1 MPNVSGVVKWVGSK
15 AVRNSTLWSFSIEGN
30 NEFFRCGFT
39 KPNINRGD
47 NVTFEYEVNQYGNQ
61 VNAKDIRVLAGAPP
75 QAAPSASA
83 APYTPQAGSKDDYW
97 KKKEENDVVKDASI
111 QYMACTNTAVSIL
124 KLAQDAG
131 VLALGSGA
139 KAGKLD
145 TLLQQVY
152 IIRDELYTQVMAA
165 RDKVAK
171 GEDAVGESESIHVGG
186 TEWWDTGDEEAK

>member
-30 NEFFRCGFT
+30 TEFFRCGFT
-39 KPNINRGD
+39 KPNINKGD

-61 VNAKDIRVLAGAPP
+61 VNAKDIRVLGAAPP
-75 QAAPSASA
+75 QATRA
-83 APYTPQAGSKDDYW
+83 APVQQMSGGSKDDYW

-131 VLALGSGA
+131 VLTLGAGA
-139 KAGKLD
+139 KANKLD

-152 IIRDELYTQVMAA
+152 LIRDELYGQVMEA
-165 RDKVAK
+165 RDKAAK
-171 GEDAVGESESIHVGG
+171 GEDIVEKQLSQVVADDEWLTEGE
-186 TEWWDTGDEEAK
+186 AA

>member
-1 MPNVSGVVKWVGSK
+1 MPNVTGVVKWVGSK

-30 NEFFRCGFT
+30 TEFFRCGFT
-39 KPNINRGD
+39 KPNINKGD

-61 VNAKDIRVLAGAPP
+61 VNAKDIRVLGSAPP
-75 QAAPSASA
+75 QAART
-83 APYTPQAGSKDDYW
+83 APTQQVSGGSKDDYW
-97 KKKEENDVVKDASI
+97 KKKEENDVVKDLSI

-131 VLALGSGA
+131 VLALGAGA

-152 IIRDELYTQVMAA
+152 LIRDELYTQVLDA
-165 RDKVAK
+165 RNKAAK
-171 GEDAVGESESIHVGG
+171 GEAVVG
-186 TEWWDTGDEEAK
+186 DTGSEEVLGDEDWLTEGAA

>member
-15 AVRNSTLWSFSIEGN
+15 AVRNSTLWSFSVEGN
-30 NEFFRCGFT
+30 TEFFRCGFT
-39 KPNINRGD
+39 KPNINKGD

-61 VNAKDIRVLAGAPP
+61 VNAKDIRVLGSAPP
-75 QAAPSASA
+75 QATRTAPTQQVSG
-83 APYTPQAGSKDDYW
+83 GSKDDYW

-131 VLALGSGA
+131 VLTLGAGA
-139 KAGKLD
+139 KANKLD

-152 IIRDELYTQVMAA
+152 LIRDELYGQVMEA
-165 RDKVAK
+165 RDKAAK
-171 GEDAVGESESIHVGG
+171 GEDIVEKQLSQVVADDEWLTEGEAV
-186 TEWWDTGDEEAK
+186 

>member
-30 NEFFRCGFT
+30 NDFFRCGFT

-131 VLALGSGA
+131 VLTLGAGA
-139 KAGKLD
+139 KANKLD

-152 IIRDELYTQVMAA
+152 LIRDELYGQVMGA
-165 RDKVAK
+165 RDKAAK
-171 GEDAVGESESIHVGG
+171 GEAIVERQLSQVADDD
-186 TEWWDTGDEEAK
+186 EWLAEEGN

>member
-1 MPNVSGVVKWVGSK
+1 MPNVTGVVKWVGSK

-30 NEFFRCGFT
+30 TEFFRCGFT
-39 KPNINRGD
+39 KPNINKGD

-61 VNAKDIRVLAGAPP
+61 VNAKAIRVLGSAPP
-75 QAAPSASA
+75 QAAPT
-83 APYTPQAGSKDDYW
+83 APTQQVSGGSKDDYW

-131 VLALGSGA
+131 VLTLGTGA
-139 KAGKLD
+139 KANKLD

-152 IIRDELYTQVMAA
+152 LIRDELYSQVMEA
-165 RDKVAK
+165 RDKAAK
-171 GEDAVGESESIHVGG
+171 GEDIVEKQLSQAVADDEWLTEGEV
-186 TEWWDTGDEEAK
+186 A

>member
-15 AVRNSTLWSFSIEGN
+15 AVRNSTLWSFSVEGN
-30 NEFFRCGFT
+30 TEFFRCGFT
-39 KPNINRGD
+39 KPNINKGD

-61 VNAKDIRVLAGAPP
+61 VNAKDIRVIG
-75 QAAPSASA
+75 AAPVNAPTKGASW
-83 APYTPQAGSKDDYW
+83 PTQGVGGGSKDDYW

-131 VLALGSGA
+131 VLTLGAGA
-139 KAGKLD
+139 KANKLD

-152 IIRDELYTQVMAA
+152 LIRDELYGQVMEA
-165 RDKVAK
+165 RDKAAK
-171 GEDAVGESESIHVGG
+171 GEDIVEKQLSQVVADDEWLTEGE
-186 TEWWDTGDEEAK
+186 AA

>member
-15 AVRNSTLWSFSIEGN
+15 AVRNSTLWSFSVEGN
-30 NEFFRCGFT
+30 TEFFRCGFT
-39 KPNINRGD
+39 KPNINKGD

-61 VNAKDIRVLAGAPP
+61 VNAKDIRVLGSAPP
-75 QAAPSASA
+75 QAART
-83 APYTPQAGSKDDYW
+83 TPTQQVSGGSKDDYW

-131 VLALGSGA
+131 VLTLGAGA
-139 KAGKLD
+139 KANKLD

-152 IIRDELYTQVMAA
+152 LIRDELYGQVMEA
-165 RDKVAK
+165 RDKAAK
-171 GEDAVGESESIHVGG
+171 GEDIVEKQLSQLVDD
-186 TEWWDTGDEEAK
+186 TEWLTEGEAA

>member
-30 NEFFRCGFT
+30 TEFFRCGFT
-39 KPNINRGD
+39 KPNINKGD

-61 VNAKDIRVLAGAPP
+61 VNAKDIRVLGSAPP
-75 QAAPSASA
+75 QVTRSAPAQQMSS
-83 APYTPQAGSKDDYW
+83 GSKDDYW

-131 VLALGSGA
+131 VLTLGAGA
-139 KAGKLD
+139 KANKLD

-152 IIRDELYTQVMAA
+152 LIRDELYGQVMEA
-165 RDKVAK
+165 RDKAAK
-171 GEDAVGESESIHVGG
+171 GEDIVEKQLSQVVADDEWLTEGEAV
-186 TEWWDTGDEEAK
+186 

>member
-1 MPNVSGVVKWVGSK
+1 MPNVTGVVKWVGSK

-30 NEFFRCGFT
+30 TEFFRCGFT
-39 KPNINRGD
+39 KPNINKGD

-61 VNAKDIRVLAGAPP
+61 VNAKAIRVLGSAPP
-75 QAAPSASA
+75 QAAPT
-83 APYTPQAGSKDDYW
+83 APTQQVSGGSKDDYW

-131 VLALGSGA
+131 VLTLGTGA
-139 KAGKLD
+139 KANKLD

-152 IIRDELYTQVMAA
+152 LIRDELYSQVMEV
-165 RDKVAK
+165 RDKAAK
-171 GEDAVGESESIHVGG
+171 GEDIVEKQLSQAVADDEWLTEGEV
-186 TEWWDTGDEEAK
+186 A

>member
-15 AVRNSTLWSFSIEGN
+15 AVRNSTLWSFSVEGN
-30 NEFFRCGFT
+30 TEFFRCGFT
-39 KPNINRGD
+39 KPNINKGD

-61 VNAKDIRVLAGAPP
+61 VNAKDIRVLGSAPP
-75 QAAPSASA
+75 QAARA
-83 APYTPQAGSKDDYW
+83 APAQQVFGGGSKDDYW

-131 VLALGSGA
+131 VLTLGAGA
-139 KAGKLD
+139 KANKLD

-152 IIRDELYTQVMAA
+152 LIRDELYGQVMEA
-165 RDKVAK
+165 RDKAAK
-171 GEDAVGESESIHVGG
+171 GEDIVDKQLSQVVADDEWLTEGE
-186 TEWWDTGDEEAK
+186 AA

>member
-15 AVRNSTLWSFSIEGN
+15 AVRNSTLWSFSVEGN
-30 NEFFRCGFT
+30 TEFFRCGFT
-39 KPNINRGD
+39 KPNINKGD

-61 VNAKDIRVLAGAPP
+61 VNAKDIRVLGAAPP
-75 QAAPSASA
+75 QATRA
-83 APYTPQAGSKDDYW
+83 APAQQMSGGSKDDYW

-131 VLALGSGA
+131 VLTLGAGA
-139 KAGKLD
+139 KANKLD

-152 IIRDELYTQVMAA
+152 LIRDELYGQVMEA
-165 RDKVAK
+165 RDKAAK
-171 GEDAVGESESIHVGG
+171 GEDIVEKQLSQVVADDEWLTEGEAV
-186 TEWWDTGDEEAK
+186 

>member
-15 AVRNSTLWSFSIEGN
+15 AVRNSTLWSFSVEGN
-30 NEFFRCGFT
+30 TEFFRCGFT
-39 KPNINRGD
+39 KPNINKGD

-61 VNAKDIRVLAGAPP
+61 VNAKDIRVLGSAPA
-75 QAAPSASA
+75 QAARA
-83 APYTPQAGSKDDYW
+83 APTQQVSGGSKDDYW

-131 VLALGSGA
+131 VLTLGAGA
-139 KAGKLD
+139 KANKLD

-152 IIRDELYTQVMAA
+152 LIRDELYGQVMGA
-165 RDKVAK
+165 RDKAAK
-171 GEDAVGESESIHVGG
+171 GEDIVEKQQSQNVEDDTDWLTEGE
-186 TEWWDTGDEEAK
+186 AA

>member
-15 AVRNSTLWSFSIEGN
+15 AVRNSTLWSFSVEGN
-30 NEFFRCGFT
+30 TEFFRCGFT
-39 KPNINRGD
+39 KPNINKGD

-61 VNAKDIRVLAGAPP
+61 VNAKDIRVLGSAPP
-75 QAAPSASA
+75 QAARPTP
-83 APYTPQAGSKDDYW
+83 APQVFGGGSKDDYW

-131 VLALGSGA
+131 VLTLGAGA
-139 KAGKLD
+139 KANKLD

-152 IIRDELYTQVMAA
+152 LIRDELYGQVMAA
-165 RDKVAK
+165 RDKAAK
-171 GEDAVGESESIHVGG
+171 GEDIVEKQLSQVVADDEWLTEGEAV
-186 TEWWDTGDEEAK
+186 

>member
-15 AVRNSTLWSFSIEGN
+15 AVRNSTLWSFSVEGN
-30 NEFFRCGFT
+30 TEFFRCGFT
-39 KPNINRGD
+39 KPNINKGD

-61 VNAKDIRVLAGAPP
+61 VNAKDIRVLGSAPA
-75 QAAPSASA
+75 QAARA
-83 APYTPQAGSKDDYW
+83 APTQQVSGGSKDDYW

-131 VLALGSGA
+131 VLTLGAGA
-139 KAGKLD
+139 KANKLD

-152 IIRDELYTQVMAA
+152 LIRDELYGQVMEA
-165 RDKVAK
+165 RDKAAK
-171 GEDAVGESESIHVGG
+171 GEDIVEKQLSQVVADDEWLTEGEAV
-186 TEWWDTGDEEAK
+186 

>member
-15 AVRNSTLWSFSIEGN
+15 AVRNSTLWSFSVEGN
-30 NEFFRCGFT
+30 TEFFRCGFT
-39 KPNINRGD
+39 KPNINKGD

-61 VNAKDIRVLAGAPP
+61 VNAKDIRVLGSAPP
-75 QAAPSASA
+75 QAART
-83 APYTPQAGSKDDYW
+83 APTQQVSGGSKDDYW

-131 VLALGSGA
+131 VLTLGAGA
-139 KAGKLD
+139 KANKLD

-152 IIRDELYTQVMAA
+152 LIRDELYGQVMAA
-165 RDKVAK
+165 RDKAAK
-171 GEDAVGESESIHVGG
+171 GEDIVEKQLSQVVADDEWLTEGEAV
-186 TEWWDTGDEEAK
+186 

>member
-15 AVRNSTLWSFSIEGN
+15 AVRNSTLWSFSVEGN
-30 NEFFRCGFT
+30 TEFFRCGFT
-39 KPNINRGD
+39 KPNINKGD

-61 VNAKDIRVLAGAPP
+61 VNAKDIRVLGSAPP
-75 QAAPSASA
+75 QAART
-83 APYTPQAGSKDDYW
+83 APTQQVSGGSKDDYW

-131 VLALGSGA
+131 VLALGAGA
-139 KAGKLD
+139 KANKLD

-152 IIRDELYTQVMAA
+152 LIRDELYGQVMAA
-165 RDKVAK
+165 RDKAAK
-171 GEDAVGESESIHVGG
+171 GEDIVEKQLSQVVADDEWLTEGEAV
-186 TEWWDTGDEEAK
+186 

>member
-15 AVRNSTLWSFSIEGN
+15 AVRNSTLWSFSVEGN
-30 NEFFRCGFT
+30 TEFFRCGFT
-39 KPNINRGD
+39 KPNINKGD

-61 VNAKDIRVLAGAPP
+61 VNAKDIRVLGSAPP
-75 QAAPSASA
+75 QAART
-83 APYTPQAGSKDDYW
+83 APTQQVSGGSKDDYW

-131 VLALGSGA
+131 VLTLGAGA
-139 KAGKLD
+139 KANKLD

-152 IIRDELYTQVMAA
+152 LIRDELYGQVMEA
-165 RDKVAK
+165 RDKAAK
-171 GEDAVGESESIHVGG
+171 GEDIVEKQLSQVVADDEWLTEGE
-186 TEWWDTGDEEAK
+186 AA

>member
-30 NEFFRCGFT
+30 TEFFRCGFT
-39 KPNINRGD
+39 KPNINKGD

-61 VNAKDIRVLAGAPP
+61 VNAKDIRILGVAGISTPNTGATVTRI
-75 QAAPSASA
+75 AAP
-83 APYTPQAGSKDDYW
+83 GSKDDYW

-131 VLALGSGA
+131 VLTLGAGA
-139 KAGKLD
+139 KANKLD

-152 IIRDELYTQVMAA
+152 LIRDELYGQVMEA
-165 RDKVAK
+165 RDKAAK
-171 GEDAVGESESIHVGG
+171 GEDIVDKQLSQVVADDEWLTEGEAV
-186 TEWWDTGDEEAK
+186 

>member
-15 AVRNSTLWSFSIEGN
+15 AVRNSTLWSFSVEGN
-30 NEFFRCGFT
+30 TEFFRCGFT
-39 KPNINRGD
+39 KPNINKGD

-61 VNAKDIRVLAGAPP
+61 VNAKDIRVLGSAPP
-75 QAAPSASA
+75 QAARA
-83 APYTPQAGSKDDYW
+83 APTQQVSGGSKDDYW

-131 VLALGSGA
+131 VLTLGAGA
-139 KAGKLD
+139 KANKLD

-152 IIRDELYTQVMAA
+152 LIRDELYGQVMEA
-165 RDKVAK
+165 RDKTAK
-171 GEDAVGESESIHVGG
+171 GEDIVEKQLSQVVADDEWLTEGE
-186 TEWWDTGDEEAK
+186 AA

>member
-30 NEFFRCGFT
+30 TEFFRCGFT
-39 KPNINRGD
+39 KPNINKGD

-61 VNAKDIRVLAGAPP
+61 VNAKDIRVLGSAPP
-75 QAAPSASA
+75 QAART
-83 APYTPQAGSKDDYW
+83 APTQQVSGGSKDDYW
-97 KKKEENDVVKDASI
+97 KKKEENDVVKDVSI

-131 VLALGSGA
+131 VLALGAGA

-152 IIRDELYTQVMAA
+152 LIRDELYTQVLDA
-165 RDKVAK
+165 RDKAAK
-171 GEDAVGESESIHVGG
+171 GEAVVG
-186 TEWWDTGDEEAK
+186 DTGSEEVLGDEDWLTEGAA

>member
-15 AVRNSTLWSFSIEGN
+15 AVRNSTLWSFSVEGN
-30 NEFFRCGFT
+30 TEFFRCGFT
-39 KPNINRGD
+39 KPNINKGD

-61 VNAKDIRVLAGAPP
+61 VNAKDIRVLGSAPA
-75 QAAPSASA
+75 QAARA
-83 APYTPQAGSKDDYW
+83 APTQQVSGGSKDDYW

-131 VLALGSGA
+131 VLTLGAGA
-139 KAGKLD
+139 KANKLD

-152 IIRDELYTQVMAA
+152 LIRDELYGQVMEA
-165 RDKVAK
+165 RDKAAK
-171 GEDAVGESESIHVGG
+171 GEDIVEKQLSQVVADDEWLTEGE
-186 TEWWDTGDEEAK
+186 AA

>member
-15 AVRNSTLWSFSIEGN
+15 AVRNSTLWSFSVEGN
-30 NEFFRCGFT
+30 TEFFRCGFT
-39 KPNINRGD
+39 KPNINKGD

-61 VNAKDIRVLAGAPP
+61 VNAKDIRVLGSAPP
-75 QAAPSASA
+75 QAARP
-83 APYTPQAGSKDDYW
+83 APAQQVSGGGKDDYW

-131 VLALGSGA
+131 VLTLGAGA
-139 KAGKLD
+139 KANKLD

-152 IIRDELYTQVMAA
+152 LIRDELYGQVMEA
-165 RDKVAK
+165 RDKAAK
-171 GEDAVGESESIHVGG
+171 GEDIVEKQLSQVVTDWEWLTEGE
-186 TEWWDTGDEEAK
+186 AA

>member
-15 AVRNSTLWSFSIEGN
+15 AVRNSTLWSFSVAGN
-30 NEFFRCGFT
+30 TEFFRCGFT
-39 KPNINRGD
+39 KPSINKGD

-61 VNAKDIRVLAGAPP
+61 VNAKDIRVLGAAPP
-75 QAAPSASA
+75 QATRA
-83 APYTPQAGSKDDYW
+83 APAQQMSGGSKDDYW

-131 VLALGSGA
+131 VLTLGAGA
-139 KAGKLD
+139 KANKLD

-152 IIRDELYTQVMAA
+152 LIRDELYGQVVGA
-165 RDKVAK
+165 RDKAAK
-171 GEDAVGESESIHVGG
+171 GEDIVEKQLSQVVADDEWL
-186 TEWWDTGDEEAK
+186 TEGDTE

>member
-15 AVRNSTLWSFSIEGN
+15 AVRNSTLWSFSVEGN
-30 NEFFRCGFT
+30 TEFFRCGFT
-39 KPNINRGD
+39 KPNINKGD

-61 VNAKDIRVLAGAPP
+61 VNAKDIRVLGSAPP
-75 QAAPSASA
+75 QAART
-83 APYTPQAGSKDDYW
+83 APTQQVSGGSKDDYW

-131 VLALGSGA
+131 VLTLGAGA
-139 KAGKLD
+139 KANKLD

-152 IIRDELYTQVMAA
+152 LIRDELYGQVMEA
-165 RDKVAK
+165 RDKAAK
-171 GEDAVGESESIHVGG
+171 GEDIVEKQLSQTLADDEWL
-186 TEWWDTGDEEAK
+186 TEMEAA